1 MYKSS
6 DRNNFNPVCHCLVF
20 TDDVVLTDLFSSY
33 RLLFRDRVSACP
45 MNTRLTV
52 THGSS
57 PGCVIHSDLCDRRL
71 LDTFVN
77 EDYAR
82 VICIRF
88 SPTYMDGWG

>member
-1 MYKSS
+1 
-6 DRNNFNPVCHCLVF
+6 
-20 TDDVVLTDLFSSY
+20 
-33 RLLFRDRVSACP
+33 
-45 MNTRLTV
+45 MNTGLTV

-88 SPTYMDGWG
+88 SPTYMDGLG